1 MSGGRAG
8 TGTSVRG
15 DRSDDGPEVRVLG
28 IDPGTAT
35 TGFALVAGPP
45 GRTDAARLVDHGTIR
60 TKPPMAMPERL
71 AAIHAAMREL
81 IAELRPD
88 AMAVEELFFSSNV
101 STALT
106 VGQARG
112 VVLLSAAEAG
122 LEFAEYK
129 PSVVKQALTGYG
141 AADKRQVQDMLR
153 LVLGLDGVPR
163 PDDAADAIAIA
174 LCHLQMARFAG
185 L

>member
-1 MSGGRAG
+1 MSE
-8 TGTSVRG
+8 T
-15 DRSDDGPEVRVLG
+15 ELRVLG

-45 GRTDAARLVDHGTIR
+45 GKTDAARLIDHGVIR
-60 TKPPMAMPERL
+60 TKPPTAMHHRL
-71 AAIHAAMREL
+71 AAIYSALRQL
-81 IAELRPD
+81 IDELRPD
-88 AMAVEELFFSSNV
+88 AMVVEELFFSSNV
-101 STALT
+101 SNALT

-112 VVLLSAAEAG
+112 VILLCAAEAN

-129 PSVVKQALTGYG
+129 PNMIKQALTGYG
-141 AADKRQVQDMLR
+141 AADKRQVQDMVR
-153 LVLGLDGVPR
+153 LVLGLDSVPR

-174 LCHLQMARFAG
+174 LCHLQMARYAG

>member
-1 MSGGRAG
+1 MSAPVAPRRSAR
-8 TGTSVRG
+8 S
-15 DRSDDGPEVRVLG
+15 SDDAVLRVLG

-35 TGFALVAGPP
+35 TGFALVVGPA
-45 GRTDAARLVDHGTIR
+45 GRTDAAQLVDHGVIR
-60 TKPPMAMPERL
+60 TKPPTAMPERL
-71 AAIHAAMREL
+71 AEIHTALQQL
-81 IAELRPD
+81 IADLRPD
-88 AMAVEELFFSSNV
+88 VLVVEELFFSTNV

-112 VVLLSAAEAG
+112 VILLCAAQAR

-129 PSVVKQALTGYG
+129 PNVVKQALTGYG
-141 AADKRQVQDMLR
+141 AADKRQVQDMVR
-153 LVLGLDGVPR
+153 LVLGLESVPR

-174 LCHLQMARFAG
+174 LCHLQVARFAG